1 MNTLQARFLAC
12 LPRIEAHANI
22 NFRNIRCDAMRAD
35 HVAETVALAWKW
47 FLALESRGKDAS
59 HFVSAI
65 ATFAVR
71 AVRCGRRVAG
81 MGRARDVMNDH
92 RERFHDGAA
101 CRALCDALTDNSVT
115 PPPDAAAFRIDFPR
129 WLDGLPDR
137 DRQLVERLMVGER
150 TLAMAKRFRISPAR
164 VSQLRRE
171 LCRDYSR
178 FHGECPR
185 AAA

>member
-1 MNTLQARFLAC
+1 MNTLQARFLTF

-59 HFVSAI
+59 RFVSAI

-81 MGRARDVMNDH
+81 MGRARDVMNNC
-92 RERFHDGAA
+92 RERIQTTASDV
-101 CRALCDALTDNSVT
+101 LCDALTDNSAT

-150 TLAMAKRFRISPAR
+150 TLAMARRFHVSPAR
-164 VSQLRRE
+164 ISQLRRE
-171 LCRDYSR
+171 LCQDYSR
-178 FHGECPR
+178 FHGECPES
-185 AAA
+185 AA

>member
-1 MNTLQARFLAC
+1 MN
-12 LPRIEAHANI
+12 
-22 NFRNIRCDAMRAD
+22 
-35 HVAETVALAWKW
+35 
-47 FLALESRGKDAS
+47 SR
-59 HFVSAI
+59 
-65 ATFAVR
+65 
-71 AVRCGRRVAG
+71 
-81 MGRARDVMNDH
+81 
-92 RERFHDGAA
+92 RERFHDAA
-101 CRALCDALTDNSVT
+101 CQSLCDALTDNSVT

-178 FHGECPR
+178 FHGECPEP
-185 AAA
+185 AA